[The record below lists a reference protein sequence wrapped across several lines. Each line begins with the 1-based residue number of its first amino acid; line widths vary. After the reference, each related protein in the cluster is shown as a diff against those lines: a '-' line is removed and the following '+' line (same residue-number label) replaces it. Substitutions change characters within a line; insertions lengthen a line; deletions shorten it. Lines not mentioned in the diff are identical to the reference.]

1 MTDTHAIGSTARTL
15 RGLIRHGHSP
25 MWRESALEAMRQ
37 ERGVYWAMD
46 NYLAMAIV
54 DAALGLVENWT
65 EEVKNEIKRDL
76 ARALLIPRL
85 HEDTGRTK

>member
-1 MTDTHAIGSTARTL
+1 MDTHAIGSTARTL

-37 ERGVYWAMD
+37 ERGVYQDWGD
-46 NYLAMAIV
+46 EF
-54 DAALGLVENWT
+54 AAHLVGDVIWLVEDWT

-85 HEDTGRTK
+85 KEV